1 MTTLYRADV
10 CAHCGEPLE
19 HKPTGRPRRFC
30 STRCRVAHRRAMKRW
45 AHQAVDAALAGDPE
59 PALPG
64 AETHVQGYTVGGDG
78 TVTKRARPGGG
89 VTKRG

>member
-1 MTTLYRADV
+1 VTTLYRLDV
-10 CAHCGEPLE
+10 CAHCGDPLE

-45 AHQAVDAALAGDPE
+45 AHASVDAIIAGDPE

-64 AETHVQGYTVGGDG
+64 AGAHVQRYEVNDG
-78 TVTKRARPGGG
+78 AVTKHLRPGD

>member
-1 MTTLYRADV
+1 MTIYRLDV
-10 CAHCGEPLE
+10 CAHCGDPLE

-45 AHQAVDAALAGDPE
+45 AHASVDAIIASDPE

-64 AETHVQGYTVGGDG
+64 AASSIQAYDVAGD
-78 TVTKRARPGGG
+78 G
-89 VTKRG
+89 VTKRTRPGDVTKRG